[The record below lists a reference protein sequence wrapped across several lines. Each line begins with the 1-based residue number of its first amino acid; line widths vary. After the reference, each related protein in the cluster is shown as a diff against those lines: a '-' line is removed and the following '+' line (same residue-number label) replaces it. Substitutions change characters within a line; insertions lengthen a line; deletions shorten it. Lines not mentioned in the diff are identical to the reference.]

1 MRITLITCGIV
12 AAIIGVRLIAGPPKT
27 ASPELLQLRHLE
39 RYVKVTERPFEM
51 HDSTVT
57 ACRAPIVPDVIPTN
71 PHDPSDRET
80 AFCNVY
86 VNAMAKDVILSG
98 KGTYPVGSLVIKSK
112 LASADDPTPH
122 LFTVMQKMATGYD
135 SKRGDWK
142 YTVIDGIAYR
152 EMASGRIDS
161 CIECHEQY
169 KETDYVT
176 REYLQDTGLTKR

>member
-1 MRITLITCGIV
+1 
-12 AAIIGVRLIAGPPKT
+12 
-27 ASPELLQLRHLE
+27 
-39 RYVKVTERPFEM
+39 
-51 HDSTVT
+51 
-57 ACRAPIVPDVIPTN
+57 
-71 PHDPSDRET
+71 
-80 AFCNVY
+80 
-86 VNAMAKDVILSG
+86 MAKDVIVSG